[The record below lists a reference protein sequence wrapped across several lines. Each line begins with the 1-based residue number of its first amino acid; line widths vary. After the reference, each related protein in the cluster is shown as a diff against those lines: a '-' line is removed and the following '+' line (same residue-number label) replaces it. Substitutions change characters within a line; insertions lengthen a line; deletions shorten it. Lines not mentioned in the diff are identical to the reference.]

1 MMTFPIPPN
10 EHQRLAA
17 LHRLKILNTECT
29 PEFDA
34 VVNMAIAMFDAPI
47 AMISFVDR
55 NAQWFKAKQGIELA
69 TTKRSDAFCSHT
81 IMQEGVLVVEDA
93 TKDQRFCY
101 NDLVTGAPHIRF
113 YAGIPISSDGETHV
127 ATLCVIDTKPRTFS
141 NEQQRMLIELRNI
154 VAGLIQAHAIA
165 NEAKTSERNAR
176 QRRKLLS
183 QVERMSKIGAW
194 SLDTQRLL
202 TEWSPQVYV
211 IHEYDGAEP
220 PSLEEAISFY
230 PEHER
235 GRLTQK
241 INMCIEYGVPYEIE
255 CDFITAKG
263 NQRRVRSSGE
273 IEHGED
279 GTKFLIGIVKDITEQ
294 SQQEEKLWRAAHL
307 DSLTGIA
314 NRHSFHTEMQ
324 ERIRARNC
332 DSTELAL
339 LMIDLDDFKDINDSL
354 GHVAGDVVLR
364 TVAERISETISH
376 NAFCARLGGDEF
388 AVVLS
393 STPGR
398 GAADEIGAKL
408 LEEINRPI
416 RFDRHDIRV
425 GASIGIAVSTSGSE
439 DDLFVRSDLALYHVK
454 QNGRGAAVTYTP
466 DITVAFEAKKRAV
479 LMIKSAIS
487 DGRLEP
493 HYQPI
498 IDLKTQDL
506 RGVEALVRV
515 RNTDGT
521 LSGPADFWAALGEPQ
536 CSREIDEVMLELA
549 LRDFSLW
556 KLCGLGIEF
565 VSVNA
570 STSCI
575 RSSSYADRV
584 LSKLD
589 EYGLDPS
596 ELKIEVVESVF
607 LGSESHDVRAVL
619 ERLSAEGVRIALDDF
634 GTGYASLSH
643 LRDYPINCIK
653 IDKSFVSGLGQ
664 SDSNAAIVQ
673 ALIGLGRS
681 MKLEV
686 ITEGIETQGQLDFV
700 SALGSDFGQGYLLAR
715 PMDARALAQYATGSP
730 LRHPAQHKRALPAN
744 A

>member
-1 MMTFPIPPN
+1 MTVPIPHN
-10 EHQRLAA
+10 ETQRLAA
-17 LHRLKILNTECT
+17 LHRLKILNTQSS

-34 VVNMAIAMFDAPI
+34 VVNMATTMFDAPMAI
-47 AMISFVDR
+47 ISFIDR
-55 NAQWFKAKQGIELA
+55 DEQWFKAKHGLEIDS
-69 TTKRSDAFCSHT
+69 TRRSDAFCSHT
-81 IMQEGVLVVEDA
+81 IMQDGILIVEDA
-93 TKDQRFCY
+93 TKDQRFRT
-101 NDLVTGAPHIRF
+101 NHLVTSEPHIRF
-113 YAGIPISSDGETHV
+113 YAGIPVSMDGETMV

-141 NEQQRMLIELRNI
+141 AEQQRMLIELRNI
-154 VAGLIQAHAIA
+154 VASLVQAHATA
-165 NEAKTSERNAR
+165 NEAKTCARNAR

-194 SLDTQRLL
+194 SLDTQRLV
-202 TEWSPQVYV
+202 TEWSPQVYA
-211 IHEYDGAEP
+211 IHEFDGTEP
-220 PSLEEAISFY
+220 PSLDQAISFY
-230 PEHER
+230 PEYER

-263 NQRRVRSSGE
+263 NKRRVRSSGE

-294 SQQEEKLWRAAHL
+294 SQQEERLWRAAHL

-314 NRHSFHTEMQ
+314 NRHSFQAEMQ
-324 ERIRARNC
+324 ERIRAFNC
-332 DSTELAL
+332 ETTELAL
-339 LMIDLDDFKDINDSL
+339 MMIDLDDFKDINDSL
-354 GHVAGDVVLR
+354 GHAAGDTVLR
-364 TVAERISETISH
+364 TVAERISETVSH

-398 GAADEIGAKL
+398 GTAQETGARL
-408 LEEINRPI
+408 LEEIKRPI

-425 GASIGIAVSTSGSE
+425 GASIGIAVSSSDSDSE
-439 DDLFVRSDLALYHVK
+439 GDLFARSDLALYHVK
-454 QNGRGAAVTYTP
+454 KNGRGAALTYTP
-466 DITVAFEAKKRAV
+466 DITAAFETRKRAV

-498 IDLKTQDL
+498 IDLRTQQL

-515 RNTDGT
+515 RNTDGS
-521 LSGPADFWAALGEPQ
+521 LSGPADFWPALGEPQ
-536 CSREIDEVMLELA
+536 CSLEIDEVMLELA
-549 LRDFSLW
+549 LRDFALW

-575 RSSSYADRV
+575 RSSTYADQV

-589 EYGLDPS
+589 EYGLEPN

-619 ERLSAEGVRIALDDF
+619 ERLSAAGVRIALDDF

-643 LRDYPINCIK
+643 LRDYPIDCIK

-664 SDSNAAIVQ
+664 NGSNTAIVQ
-673 ALIGLGRS
+673 ALINLGRS
-681 MKLEV
+681 MKLKV
-686 ITEGIETQGQLDFV
+686 ITEGIETRGQLDFV
-700 SALGSDFGQGYLLAR
+700 SALGSDFGQGYLFAK
-715 PMDARALAQYATGSP
+715 PMDARTLAQHVTSSQPPRQVHQEQAV
-730 LRHPAQHKRALPAN
+730 
-744 A
+744 

>member
-1 MMTFPIPPN
+1 MMAFPIPPN

-17 LHRLKILNTECT
+17 LHRLRILNTECT

-47 AMISFVDR
+47 ALISFVDR

-69 TTKRSDAFCSHT
+69 STKRSDAFCSHT

-93 TKDQRFCY
+93 TKDQRFCN
-101 NDLVTGAPHIRF
+101 NDLVTAAPHIRF
-113 YAGIPISSDGETHV
+113 YAGIPVSSDGETHV

-141 NEQQRMLIELRNI
+141 DEQQRMLIELRNI

-165 NEAKTSERNAR
+165 NEAKSSERNAR

-194 SLDTQRLL
+194 SLDTQRLV

-211 IHEYDGAEP
+211 IHEYDGTEP
-220 PSLEEAISFY
+220 PSLEQAISFY

-314 NRHSFHTEMQ
+314 NRHSFHAEMQ
-324 ERIRARNC
+324 ERIRARKC

-376 NAFCARLGGDEF
+376 NAFCARLGVTSLRSCSAAHPD
-388 AVVLS
+388 AVPQ
-393 STPGR
+393 T
-398 GAADEIGAKL
+398 
-408 LEEINRPI
+408 
-416 RFDRHDIRV
+416 
-425 GASIGIAVSTSGSE
+425 
-439 DDLFVRSDLALYHVK
+439 
-454 QNGRGAAVTYTP
+454 
-466 DITVAFEAKKRAV
+466 
-479 LMIKSAIS
+479 KSAPS
-487 DGRLEP
+487 C
-493 HYQPI
+493 
-498 IDLKTQDL
+498 LK
-506 RGVEALVRV
+506 R
-515 RNTDGT
+515 
-521 LSGPADFWAALGEPQ
+521 
-536 CSREIDEVMLELA
+536 
-549 LRDFSLW
+549 
-556 KLCGLGIEF
+556 
-565 VSVNA
+565 
-570 STSCI
+570 ST
-575 RSSSYADRV
+575 
-584 LSKLD
+584 
-589 EYGLDPS
+589 GQ
-596 ELKIEVVESVF
+596 
-607 LGSESHDVRAVL
+607 
-619 ERLSAEGVRIALDDF
+619 
-634 GTGYASLSH
+634 
-643 LRDYPINCIK
+643 
-653 IDKSFVSGLGQ
+653 SGLTGTTFASVLRSGLPSPPRAARTIFSSGQ
-664 SDSNAAIVQ
+664 IS
-673 ALIGLGRS
+673 RF
-681 MKLEV
+681 
-686 ITEGIETQGQLDFV
+686 ITSSRMGV
-700 SALGSDFGQGYLLAR
+700 A
-715 PMDARALAQYATGSP
+715 P
-730 LRHPAQHKRALPAN
+730 L
-744 A
+744 